1 MVFENFRNFKL
12 EWRAKLYLEKLGFYV
27 KKSFLMLD
35 IFQQIDLLA
44 YKNELKYIFQVKGN
58 NLKKDFSKLLNYS
71 KKNNYIPVLL
81 IITRDKIFW
90 KNL

>member
-12 EWRAKLYLEKLGFYV
+12 ELRAKLYLEKLGFYV

-35 IFQQIDLLA
+35 MFQQIDLLA

-58 NLKKDFSKLLNYS
+58 NFKKDFSKLLNYS

-81 IITRDKIFW
+81 IITRDKIF
-90 KNL
+90 